1 MTLKTASVLAFDRK
15 LNTSDALFYAGN
27 WSDRENSDRWKPVG
41 VTEKSVRGT
50 ISNRLK
56 SAIASDPAKVDNE
69 VQKANLQTVDAA
81 ALPADADTLKVVFTL
96 RALGG
101 ISQPSACNSTEYQ
114 AKLVATIDGYLQ
126 EHQCKELAYRYACN
140 LANGRFL
147 WRNRV
152 GAESVEVVVQANDN
166 APVTFDGY
174 AEDLDIFP
182 AGDTDRQ
189 AVADALQQGLM
200 GQGFSLLTVTASVK
214 LGKGQEVYPSQE
226 LVLKNDN
233 KKIDGKNKTKY
244 LYHVAGVA
252 GMHSQKVSNALR
264 TIDTWHSEADTVGP
278 IAVEPYGSVT
288 SRGAAYRQPKQK
300 MDFYNLLDGWVLKD
314 KVPELEQ
321 QHYVIATL
329 IRGGVFGE
337 AG

>member
-1 MTLKTASVLAFDRK
+1 MALKTASVLAFDRK
-15 LNTSDALFYAGN
+15 LNTSDALFYAGY
-27 WSDRENSDRWKPVG
+27 WSDRKDSEHWKAIA

-56 SAIASDPAKVDNE
+56 TAIASDPAKVDNE
-69 VQKANLQTVDAA
+69 VQKANLQTVDTA
-81 ALPADADTLKVVFTL
+81 ALPTDADTLKVVFTL

-101 ISQPSACNSTEYQ
+101 ISQPSACNNTEYQ
-114 AKLVATIDGYLQ
+114 SKLVSTIDSYLQ

-152 GAESVEVVVQANDN
+152 GAESVEVVVQANDK

-174 AEDLDIFP
+174 AEDLDTFP
-182 AGDTDRQ
+182 AGDADRQ
-189 AVADALQQGLM
+189 TVADALQQGLT
-200 GQGFSLLTVTASVK
+200 GQGFSLLTVTAFVK

-226 LVLKNDN
+226 LVQDKS
-233 KKIDGKNKTKY
+233 KSKY

-321 QHYVIATL
+321 QHYVVATL